1 MSECGQLV
9 IAIIMAVVAIFMLV
23 AAWQLKCIAKR
34 SAKAA
39 EDSAK
44 SMKDNIELQ
53 AKSQVLDEYSSVDMG
68 DHIAELYEAFQDE
81 NRARETIACFQKAW
95 KTKDFSE
102 VHSQLKQVNNARR
115 RVAWHYTKIY
125 SLKKIKI
132 LNESD
137 VKELATEE
145 QVKDI
150 MLGMVEKID
159 KPNRE
164 SGKEVYTF
172 FRTLYP
178 DKNEGSHKEEIAT

>member
-1 MSECGQLV
+1 MSEFQWWEL
-9 IAIIMAVVAIFMLV
+9 IAPIIMVKVAIFMLV
-23 AAWQLKCIAKR
+23 ATWQLKCIANR

-68 DHIAELYEAFQDE
+68 NHIAELYEAFQND
-81 NRARETIACFQKAW
+81 NKAKETIACFQKAW
-95 KTKDFSE
+95 RTKDFSE
-102 VHSQLKQVNNARR
+102 VHCQLKQVNNARR
-115 RVAWHYTKIY
+115 RVAWYYTKIY

-145 QVKDI
+145 QVKKI
-150 MLGMVEKID
+150 MLGMVEKLD
-159 KPNRE
+159 NPERE
-164 SGKEVYTF
+164 SGEEVYKF
-172 FRTLYP
+172 YRGLYP
-178 DKNEGSHKEEIAT
+178 DNNEGSHK

>member
-1 MSECGQLV
+1 MNDCLWQLV
-9 IAIIMAVVAIFMLV
+9 IPIIMAVVAILMFVV
-23 AAWQLKCIAKR
+23 AIQLKSIANR

-53 AKSQVLDEYSSVDMG
+53 AKSQVLNEYSSVDMG
-68 DHIAELYEAFQDE
+68 DHIAKLYEAFRG
-81 NRARETIACFQKAW
+81 NRATKTIACFKKAW
-95 KTKDFSE
+95 KTEDFSE
-102 VHSQLKQVNNARR
+102 VDSQVNNARR
-115 RVAWHYTKIY
+115 RVAWHFTKIY
-125 SLKKIKI
+125 SLYKIKI
-132 LNESD
+132 LKESD
-137 VKELATEE
+137 VRELATEE